1 MATTTVESAPVEAPV
16 ATDTTVTKKRV
27 KNSKPRYLRGD
38 WRATLKMT
46 RGKGPG
52 SKGYPA
58 WLQQLSH
65 RNDMIGFPGESCY
78 YKLMATK
85 KAGET
90 QYTKRWVKVAKS
102 SAEQALAR
110 QQQALKIQTGVTHA
124 IKGKKIP
131 VSEPVF
137 KKRKG
142 TTTGNNMFVKEFSQT
157 EEGREAIKQQGGML
171 KAASTA
177 WKNLDK
183 AQKDHYKQMAAEQN
197 KESEMDTSE

>member
-1 MATTTVESAPVEAPV
+1 MPETAVATTTEATATAVEE
-16 ATDTTVTKKRV
+16 TKKRV

-38 WRATLKMT
+38 WIATRNIT
-46 RGKGPG
+46 RGNGPG

-58 WLQQLSH
+58 ELQPLN
-65 RNDMIGFPGESCY
+65 RCRDMIGFPDQPGVY

-85 KAGET
+85 KTGET
-90 QYTKRWVKVAKS
+90 HYTKRWVRVAKS

-110 QQQALKIQTGVTHA
+110 QQQALKIQTGATHPV
-124 IKGKKIP
+124 KGKKVP

-142 TTTGNNMFVKEFSQT
+142 TTTGNNMFVREFSQT

-177 WKNLDK
+177 WKNLPKDK
-183 AQKDHYKQMAAEQN
+183 KEKYKKMAEEQN
-197 KESEMDTSE
+197 KEMEVDN